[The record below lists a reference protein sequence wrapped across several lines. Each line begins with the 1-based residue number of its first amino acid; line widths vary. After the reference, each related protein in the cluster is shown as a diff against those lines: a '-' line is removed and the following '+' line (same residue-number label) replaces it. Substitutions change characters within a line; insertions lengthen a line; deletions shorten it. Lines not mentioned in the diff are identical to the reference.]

1 MPLAEA
7 NAIRLALRAVAA
19 TTLAG
24 LVSQG
29 AAASERQWHN
39 WTSFCATH
47 ERSPLLDPE
56 DPAALTLLQVYA
68 HRYRTGELA
77 PSGRRVKSATV
88 EAAVRQVGQAQEL
101 LGTSDPRL
109 DPKSKYKLR
118 LRLPAPIPSLQTL
131 RPTTP
136 ARAVGRW

>member
-7 NAIRLALRAVAA
+7 NAIRLDLRAVAA
-19 TTLAG
+19 TTVAG
-24 LVSQG
+24 LVPQG
-29 AAASERQWHN
+29 AAAAQRHWQS
-39 WTSFCATH
+39 WTPFCTAQ

-77 PSGRRVKSATV
+77 PSRRRVKSATV

-109 DPKSKYKLR
+109 DPKGKYKLR
-118 LRLPAPIPSLQTL
+118 LLPS
-131 RPTTP
+131 TTAWAERHP
-136 ARAVGRW
+136 PRR